1 MFCTQCGKEIENG
14 TICEECAEKLSL
26 MKETTS
32 LNEENGE
39 TPVVFVEQPTI
50 QAPVG
55 NRKAGLTKAIVGA
68 VIGFIALMI
77 VSIGSGLL
85 SGALELAALG
95 EISVQD
101 YDIIFGLSMVVSVV
115 GLLACIPTIILG
127 IASIKTFL
135 REKRETNTK
144 PLATLIV
151 GIVSLTWVASCVLTF
166 FITLLTA
173 GLAI

>member
-68 VIGFIALMI
+68 VIGFIASSLSARRYFSVSHRATAQCRFLAKSATHSEKIFSLMN
-77 VSIGSGLL
+77 
-85 SGALELAALG
+85 LG
-95 EISVQD
+95 NA
-101 YDIIFGLSMVVSVV
+101 G
-115 GLLACIPTIILG
+115 ILPYF
-127 IASIKTFL
+127 K
-135 REKRETNTK
+135 
-144 PLATLIV
+144 
-151 GIVSLTWVASCVLTF
+151 
-166 FITLLTA
+166 
-173 GLAI
+173 